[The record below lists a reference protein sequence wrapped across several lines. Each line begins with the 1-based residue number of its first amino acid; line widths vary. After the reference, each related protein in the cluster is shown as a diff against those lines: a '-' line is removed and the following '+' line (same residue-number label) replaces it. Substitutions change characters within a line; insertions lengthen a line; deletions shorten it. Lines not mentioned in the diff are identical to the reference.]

1 MVLRDFVN
9 GNLVSASHGY
19 CLSLSQFFF
28 NIFTVIDCVTSCE
41 DSLNFLEPSRFL
53 ILVQEFCN
61 YKLNGSLA
69 ILVTLLWLIFL
80 NQVAGFT
87 SQNPWIILNVWIMSA
102 RSRLKWKQIQLI
114 QFLLIW
120 IEIESRST
128 LLYTTITVQCT
139 MYSPGLVGDR
149 KWDKRKNL
157 FAPRFQ
163 IYLENIVCVFN
174 DDGNEETP

>member
-1 MVLRDFVN
+1 MMVLRDFVN
-9 GNLVSASHGY
+9 GNLVSANHGY

-41 DSLNFLEPSRFL
+41 DSLNFLELSRFL

-87 SQNPWIILNVWIMSA
+87 SQNP
-102 RSRLKWKQIQLI
+102 
-114 QFLLIW
+114 
-120 IEIESRST
+120 
-128 LLYTTITVQCT
+128 
-139 MYSPGLVGDR
+139 
-149 KWDKRKNL
+149 
-157 FAPRFQ
+157 
-163 IYLENIVCVFN
+163 
-174 DDGNEETP
+174 